1 LTVAAD
7 AIEQFKATGEVK
19 NVFPIVSSVIHDAG
33 GNRTRID
40 YSRARVNKGLA
51 DGKFNFK
58 IPEGVEVIKP

>member
-1 LTVAAD
+1 
-7 AIEQFKATGEVK
+7 VK
-19 NVFPIVSSVIHDAG
+19 NAFPIVSSVVHDVG
-33 GNRTRID
+33 GNKTRIN